1 MKKNTYRIPIT
12 VMIPV
17 IIFAFLTGC
26 ASRQQSESHT
36 TQTSTQKTTQME
48 TKETKQTELRE
59 TEQETLTGYTVAFKA
74 VIDNTLKE
82 CKEKY
87 PNEANHGQYG
97 LYDFDN
103 DSIPELFLEVYGSTT
118 PDHYIHIYN
127 FDGNK
132 AVCIDSIQSS
142 HSQVYG
148 TNRENAFLVESV
160 WMGVSAWNIY
170 ELKNGEFIS
179 DELASYYPDGFGG
192 SIEPEE
198 NPLSGKGYEIKE
210 IEYYELDD
218 LSGVSSSE
226 ELKNDN
232 Y

>member
-1 MKKNTYRIPIT
+1 MKKNTCRILIT
-12 VMIPV
+12 VMISVV
-17 IIFAFLTGC
+17 ICAFLTGC
-26 ASRQQSESHT
+26 ASRRQSESHT
-36 TQTSTQKTTQME
+36 TQTPTQKTTQME
-48 TKETKQTELRE
+48 TKETTQTEPRE
-59 TEQETLTGYTVAFKA
+59 TELETFTGYTVAFKA

-87 PNEANHGQYG
+87 PDETNHGQYG

-127 FDGNK
+127 FDGEK

-148 TNRENAFLVESV
+148 TNRENAFLVESI
-160 WMGVSAWNIY
+160 WMGVSAWNIC

-179 DELASYYPDGFGG
+179 NELASYYPDGFGD

-198 NPLSGKGYEIKE
+198 NPLLGMGYEIEE
-210 IEYYELDD
+210 IEFYNLGD
-218 LSGVSSSE
+218 LT
-226 ELKNDN
+226 ELKK
-232 Y
+232 